1 MSLASEF
8 HRGTRA
14 ASQVHTRLIE
24 KAAVGPR
31 RPRRL
36 AGRAVQPAQT
46 SWENGVKKK
55 RKRKARHVVCLLSY
69 FTSSRTIGVRQP
81 GGGETLLRPRI
92 ESEDEG
98 ESASRSCSGMFW
110 AIKRRQQR
118 AGLSRGG
125 SNTPPSAARLPA
137 TVPPMQI
144 PTFASRFASK
154 TSSCGK
160 HADAL
165 GQK

>member
-14 ASQVHTRLIE
+14 ASQVHTSLIE

-55 RKRKARHVVCLLSY
+55 EKEKPD
-69 FTSSRTIGVRQP
+69 TSSVCFPISLLHVQSGCDNQVGVKHFYGQEPRARTRENPPAEAARECFGP
-81 GGGETLLRPRI
+81 
-92 ESEDEG
+92 SN
-98 ESASRSCSGMFW
+98 
-110 AIKRRQQR
+110 
-118 AGLSRGG
+118 AGSRGQ
-125 SNTPPSAARLPA
+125 
-137 TVPPMQI
+137 V
-144 PTFASRFASK
+144 
-154 TSSCGK
+154 
-160 HADAL
+160 
-165 GQK
+165 